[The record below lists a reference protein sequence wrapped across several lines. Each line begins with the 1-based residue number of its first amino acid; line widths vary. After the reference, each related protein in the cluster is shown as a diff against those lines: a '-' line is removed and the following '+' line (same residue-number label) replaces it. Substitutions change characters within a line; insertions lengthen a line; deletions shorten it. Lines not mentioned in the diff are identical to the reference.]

1 MLATISIAPK
11 QRTIHIDSGTTTF
24 HLKALSVDDFNQW
37 LNCIRARRSD
47 TSADLWNDTDN
58 AAGIQSAISLVPDLI
73 TTQDDTFER
82 NHQLVAST
90 LNDIDYEIKN
100 LVLIAK
106 EIGHLLH
113 YDSIN
118 ELSVLQQQQQQQQ
131 TPLPPPLHS
140 NNSNG
145 SSSSMKLIR
154 FPFMRGS
161 SSNNIPDEHKNTTT
175 TAFSSQLA
183 CLENLNTSIKSLIE
197 QRDKLSTAYYD
208 NYESHTSIPV
218 NPLEIPSRTGT
229 GFLSHRSASFYSYS
243 AQSDQFFDAEDFLL
257 NEDNESMYGSIV
269 IDSEDEEYHD
279 KDGDDD
285 IQENTN
291 PTTHIQRRTKL
302 PHPVAVQ
309 NISVLG
315 ILRKNIGKDLSTIS
329 MPISLNE
336 PINLLQR
343 LCEELEYSELLDKAA
358 SLSSS
363 MDRLMYVTTFAI
375 SGYAATQYRIG
386 RKPFN
391 PLMSETYECIR
402 PDRGFR
408 FIAEKVSHYP
418 NVMAVSFLLLSL
430 LIICIDI

>member
-24 HLKALSVDDFNQW
+24 HLKALSADDFEQW
-37 LNCIRARRSD
+37 LNCIRKRRSD
-47 TSADLWNDTDN
+47 TLTESWNDNDTMAN
-58 AAGIQSAISLVPDLI
+58 AGIQSAISLVPDII

-82 NHQLVAST
+82 NHQVVASA
-90 LNDIDYEIKN
+90 LNDLDGEIRN
-100 LVLIAK
+100 LALIAK
-106 EIGHLLH
+106 DLSQL
-113 YDSIN
+113 YSDASSDS
-118 ELSVLQQQQQQQQ
+118 LVSQQQQQ
-131 TPLPPPLHS
+131 PVPPPLHS
-140 NNSNG
+140 HSSNG
-145 SSSSMKLIR
+145 SSTSIKLMR

-161 SSNNIPDEHKNTTT
+161 SSNSIPDDHKPVSV
-175 TAFSSQLA
+175 SSSHRASLDK
-183 CLENLNTSIKSLIE
+183 LNASIKSLIE
-197 QRDKLSTAYYD
+197 QRDRLSTAYYD
-208 NYESHTSIPV
+208 NYESCINAPV

-229 GFLSHRSASFYSYS
+229 GFRSHRSASFYSYS
-243 AQSDQFFDAEDFLL
+243 AQSDQYFDAEDVLL
-257 NEDNESMYGSIV
+257 NEDNESTYGSIV
-269 IDSEDEEYHD
+269 IDSEDEEYQE
-279 KDGDDD
+279 KNTLGDT
-285 IQENTN
+285 ILAI
-291 PTTHIQRRTKL
+291 PTIQRRTKL
-302 PHPVAVQ
+302 PHPVAVR

-343 LCEELEYSELLDKAA
+343 LCEELEYTELLDKAA
-358 SLSSS
+358 TLSSS
-363 MDRLMYVTTFAI
+363 MDRLMYVTAFAI

-418 NVMAVSFLLLSL
+418 NVMAVSL
-430 LIICIDI
+430 